1 MTQYRILVHHDLL
14 LYLREL
20 ERAAATQPGS
30 LRHRELRAL
39 KAGLRALANGDEA
52 DFEGKRLR
60 FATHDLSDCAEI
72 KLPVIPETRGNHE
85 LGASHRLV
93 YREFQAED
101 GGPPYREAI
110 CFEHRKNDRPFEIA
124 AKRLNREASIRHN
137 TLKSYGA
144 SSAIAPIRQPLPA
157 DIREALA
164 AAANVAPAHNA
175 VKTRAKPQ
183 RPGITVRWSQSAREH
198 EV

>member
-1 MTQYRILVHHDLL
+1 MTQYRLLVHHDLL

-39 KAGLRALANGDEA
+39 KAGLRAIANGDEA

-60 FATHDLSDCAEI
+60 FAAHDLSDCAEI
-72 KLPVIPETRGNHE
+72 KLPVIPESRGNHE

-93 YREFQAED
+93 YREFQSED

-110 CFEHRKNDRPFEIA
+110 CFEHRKDDRPFDIA
-124 AKRLNREASIRHN
+124 AKRLNRETAVRRD
-137 TLKSYGA
+137 TVKTYGA
-144 SSAIAPIRQPLPA
+144 SSDIAPVRQTLPP
-157 DIREALA
+157 DIRRALA
-164 AAANVAPAHNA
+164 AASNVAPARGA
-175 VKTRAKPQ
+175 VTTQPAPG
-183 RPGITVRWSQSAREH
+183 RPPTARSH
-198 EV
+198 PDGPDRSR